1 MEKEKEN
8 QNLVCYPLVKAHL
21 YFAVLCSFIVVVA
34 GLTYSMQFIDLYPFP
49 KIEWLSP
56 GRVRMIHTQAIAYAW
71 LANIFFAVLL
81 SQFKE
86 WTSGKIDHDHLV
98 EGR

>member
-1 MEKEKEN
+1 MLNERLAAI
-8 QNLVCYPLVKAHL
+8 QIFGCVLI
-21 YFAVLCSFIVVVA
+21 FA
-34 GLTYSMQFIDLYPFP
+34 
-49 KIEWLSP
+49 
-56 GRVRMIHTQAIAYAW
+56 
-71 LANIFFAVLL
+71 AVLL